1 MPHIH
6 HLYDFTI
13 TAFITHQD
21 KVLFV
26 HHPRYGKWIAP
37 GGHIELNEDPEQ
49 ALIREIEEETGLKT
63 EIISTRPSIPGAN
76 RKLLPTPE
84 FMDVHDANAPHK
96 HISFVYFAKSL
107 SDAFV
112 LSDEHLAMKWFS
124 HDDLSNKE
132 YALDPVD
139 IFYARKAIEKSH
151 QSSSS

>member
-13 TAFITHQD
+13 TAFITYQD

-63 EIISTRPSIPGAN
+63 EIISTKPSIPGSS

-84 FMDVHDANAPHK
+84 FMDVHEANAPHQ
-96 HISFVYFAKSL
+96 HISFVYFAKAL
-107 SDAFV
+107 SDSFV

-124 HDDLSNKE
+124 QDDLASIE
-132 YALDPVD
+132 YNLDPVD
-139 IFYARKAIEKSH
+139 VFYAKKALE
-151 QSSSS
+151 QSR